1 MAGPSGSGTDGSSC
15 QDRTSQ
21 WLVTRL
27 AHPLSLGERDRIERE
42 LVRRWLGPLVDHLE
56 HRFAA
61 LPRADAEEVGLESIR
76 VMLEDP
82 FLYDRERGAPETL
95 LRVIGERR
103 ALKRHRRARRRPDTV
118 PLESVHS
125 GRDGIMPVDTGTG
138 TDDREDEEAR
148 RVRRAMKELP
158 PRPREVV
165 DLHARGLTHQEIA
178 DVLGCSPGAVR
189 VALHRGLRR
198 LRGLLS

>member
-1 MAGPSGSGTDGSSC
+1 MSGPSGSGTHGSSC
-15 QDRTSQ
+15 QERTSE

-27 AHPLSLGERDRIERE
+27 AHPLSLGERRQIQRE
-42 LVRRWLGPLVDHLE
+42 LVRRWLGPLIGHLE
-56 HRFAA
+56 RRFAA

-76 VMLEDP
+76 VILEDP
-82 FLYDRERGAPETL
+82 FLYDPERGAPETL
-95 LRVIGERR
+95 LRVIAERR

-118 PLESVHS
+118 PLERVQL
-125 GRDGIMPVDTGTG
+125 GRGGAAPLGADTR
-138 TDDREDEEAR
+138 TDDRADEEAR

-158 PRPREVV
+158 ARPREVV

-178 DVLGCSPGAVR
+178 DVLGCSTGAVR